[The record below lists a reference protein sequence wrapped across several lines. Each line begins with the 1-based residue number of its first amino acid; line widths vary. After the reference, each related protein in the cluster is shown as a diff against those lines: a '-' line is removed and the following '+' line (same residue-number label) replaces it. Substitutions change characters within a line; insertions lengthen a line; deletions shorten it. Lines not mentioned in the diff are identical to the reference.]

1 MNEAPRYRMSKPR
14 RRLPPHERH
23 AVTDSELRIADQVS
37 DEEFFERIAMPEL
50 VGQPP
55 RFTER
60 GRS

>member
-1 MNEAPRYRMSKPR
+1 MSTEQKQHDAR

-23 AVTDSELRIADQVS
+23 AVTDSELRTADQVS
-37 DEEFFERIAMPEL
+37 DEEFFERIGMPGL
-50 VGQPP
+50 ISQRP